1 MEVDMQWDEFARQCP
16 DLASMAADRFARDQL
31 VMLGTIRRDGS
42 PRISPCELDITAGH
56 LFLGMKWHSPKALDL
71 LRDPRLVVHSV
82 TCNREGTDGDIKLY
96 GRAVAIDDSDLR
108 TAYRAAIKAR
118 IDWEPEEGTYHLF
131 TLDVQAG
138 GYVRFEGT
146 DEGTDKEVWT
156 WNPTRGL
163 RKDRRPALEGG

>member
-1 MEVDMQWDEFARQCP
+1 MEIDMWWDEFRRQCP
-16 DLASMAADRFARDQL
+16 DLAAMAADRFARDQL

-42 PRISPCELDITAGH
+42 ARISPCELDITGGH
-56 LFLGMKWHSPKALDL
+56 LFLGMMWQSPKALDL

-96 GRAVAIDDSDLR
+96 GRAVTIDDPDLR

-131 TLDVQAG
+131 ALDIRSA
-138 GYVRFEGT
+138 GYVRF
-146 DEGTDKEVWT
+146 EGTDKEVWT
-156 WNPTRGL
+156 WDPTRGL
-163 RKDRRPALEGG
+163 RKDRRPALEVG